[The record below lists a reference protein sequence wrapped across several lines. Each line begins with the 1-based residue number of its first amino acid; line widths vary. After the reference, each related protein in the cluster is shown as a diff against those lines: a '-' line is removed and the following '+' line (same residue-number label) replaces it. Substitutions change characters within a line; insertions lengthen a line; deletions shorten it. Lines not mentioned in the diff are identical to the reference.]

1 MGRIKCFSNVE
12 CQVCHIKGMLQ
23 VFYDS
28 KGNPRYCRIRHYAG
42 KGKFHYHK
50 QDLEY
55 IKQVLHSINQNND
68 HSGQKNIDLNLNIL
82 NHNNRNV
89 RAGSLARLGHPLD
102 VRKVTGS
109 NPVRPT
115 KKSLHAF
122 YEVFN
127 SFSFLWNL

>member
-1 MGRIKCFSNVE
+1 MGRIKCFRNIE
-12 CQVCHIKGMLQ
+12 CQVCNIKGMLQ

-42 KGKFHYHK
+42 KGKFYYHK

-68 HSGQKNIDLNLNIL
+68 HSGQ
-82 NHNNRNV
+82 NNRDLKLLNNGSISENM

-122 YEVFN
+122 YEVSNF
-127 SFSFLWNL
+127 FSFRFL